1 MILTFGA
8 HLTLSLTRLFMK
20 VNIYCSKGKDLF
32 FGLERIQVLDG
43 CGHVKKR
50 KENTVQM
57 LLRLVC
63 AVQYQ

>member
-1 MILTFGA
+1 
-8 HLTLSLTRLFMK
+8 MK

-32 FGLERIQVLDG
+32 FGLERIQVLAG
-43 CGHVKKR
+43 CGHVKKK